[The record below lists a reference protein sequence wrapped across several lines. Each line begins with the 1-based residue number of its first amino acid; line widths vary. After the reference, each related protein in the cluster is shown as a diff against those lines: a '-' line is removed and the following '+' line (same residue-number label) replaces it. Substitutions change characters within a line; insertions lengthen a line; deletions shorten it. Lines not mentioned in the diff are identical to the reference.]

1 MTRIV
6 AARAA
11 GADGGAARGRSPA
24 VRSMPGTAL
33 CSMPFP
39 YRPNPEHIH
48 MQRKHLIGLAVATA
62 LVSLAVHAQQNAPS
76 RHDIAEAVSSDLPA
90 HRAQAQSGARAVAA
104 KVAAA
109 RAGVAK
115 AAGPTVE
122 DVYDV
127 DSFRRP
133 VVYLGLA
140 SAFINLSDTCPTDP
154 ANPDELCTVLNPAPA
169 LTAFTYEDAAH
180 ISLPAKSTNS
190 LLCYW
195 FSPLLTVNWSNPGAT
210 PALGRLRYNPT
221 LTVENPVLD
230 DPALIDP
237 TTGAPFGGKLLTS
250 MSSSEILATP
260 LDPGQSFVERTRDST
275 VCMAGLLSK
284 QALIDNYGLTEAQAK
299 DFFKKP
305 TTIRL
310 NVTGS
315 AQNVSFA
322 TMVFGLRIVGD
333 QR

>member
-1 MTRIV
+1 
-6 AARAA
+6 
-11 GADGGAARGRSPA
+11 
-24 VRSMPGTAL
+24 
-33 CSMPFP
+33 
-39 YRPNPEHIH
+39 
-48 MQRKHLIGLAVATA
+48 MQRKPLIGLAVAA
-62 LVSLAVHAQQNAPS
+62 VLVSLAVHAQQKAPS
-76 RHDIAEAVSSDLPA
+76 RHEIAEAVSSDLPA
-90 HRAQAQSGARAVAA
+90 RRAQPQAGARAMAA

-109 RAGVAK
+109 HAGVAK
-115 AAGPTVE
+115 AAGPTVD

-127 DSFRRP
+127 DSFGRP

-154 ANPDELCTVLNPAPA
+154 SNPDELCTVLNPAPA
-169 LTAFTYEDAAH
+169 LTAFTYEDSAH
-180 ISLPAKSTNS
+180 ITLPAKSTNS

-195 FSPLLTVNWSNPGAT
+195 FSPLLNVTWSNPGAT

-237 TTGAPFGGKLLTS
+237 TTGVPFGGQLLTS
-250 MSSSEILATP
+250 MSSSEVLVTP
-260 LDPGQSFVERTRDST
+260 LDPGQTFAERTRDST
-275 VCMAGLLSK
+275 VCMAGLISK

-299 DFFKKP
+299 AFFKQP

-310 NVTGS
+310 NVSGS
-315 AQNVSFA
+315 AQNIAFA
-322 TMVFGLRIVGD
+322 SMVFGLRIVGD

>member
-1 MTRIV
+1 
-6 AARAA
+6 
-11 GADGGAARGRSPA
+11 
-24 VRSMPGTAL
+24 
-33 CSMPFP
+33 
-39 YRPNPEHIH
+39 

-62 LVSLAVHAQQNAPS
+62 LVSLGVYAQQRAPS
-76 RHDIAEAVSSDLPA
+76 KHDIAEAVSSDLPV
-90 HRAQAQSGARAVAA
+90 HRAQPRVLPGARAAAA
-104 KVAAA
+104 KASAA

-127 DSFRRP
+127 DSFGRP
-133 VVYLGLA
+133 VVWLGLA

-154 ANPDELCTVLNPAPA
+154 SNPDELCQVLNPAPA
-169 LTAFTYEDAAH
+169 LTGFSFEDAAH
-180 ISLPAKSTNS
+180 ITLPGKSANS

-195 FSPLLTVNWSNPGAT
+195 FSPVLSVTYSNPGAT

-237 TTGAPFGGKLLTS
+237 TTGAPFGGQLLTA
-250 MSSSEILATP
+250 MTSSEILVMP
-260 LDPGQSFVERTRDST
+260 LDPGQTISERTRDSA
-275 VCMAGLLSK
+275 VCMAGLISK
-284 QALIDNYGLTEAQAK
+284 QALVDNYGLTDAQAK
-299 DFFKKP
+299 EFFKKP

-310 NVTGS
+310 NVTGNS
-315 AQNVSFA
+315 QNVAFA
-322 TMVFGLRIVGD
+322 SMVFGLRIVGD

>member
-1 MTRIV
+1 
-6 AARAA
+6 
-11 GADGGAARGRSPA
+11 
-24 VRSMPGTAL
+24 
-33 CSMPFP
+33 
-39 YRPNPEHIH
+39 
-48 MQRKHLIGLAVATA
+48 MQRKPLIGLAVAA
-62 LVSLAVHAQQNAPS
+62 VLASLAVHAQQKAPS
-76 RHDIAEAVSSDLPA
+76 RHEIAEAVSSDLPVR
-90 HRAQAQSGARAVAA
+90 RAQPQAGARAMAT

-109 RAGVAK
+109 HAGVAK
-115 AAGPTVE
+115 AAGPTVD

-127 DSFRRP
+127 DSFGRP

-154 ANPDELCTVLNPAPA
+154 SNPDELCTVLNPAPA
-169 LTAFTYEDAAH
+169 LTAFTYEDSAH
-180 ISLPAKSTNS
+180 ITLPAKSTNS

-195 FSPLLTVNWSNPGAT
+195 FSPLLNVTWSNPGAT

-237 TTGAPFGGKLLTS
+237 TTGVPFGGQLLTS
-250 MSSSEILATP
+250 MSSSEVLVTP
-260 LDPGQSFVERTRDST
+260 LDPGQTFAERTRDST
-275 VCMAGLLSK
+275 VCMAGLISK

-299 DFFKKP
+299 AFFKQP

-310 NVTGS
+310 NVSGS
-315 AQNVSFA
+315 AQNIAFA
-322 TMVFGLRIVGD
+322 SMVFGLRIVGD